1 MLNQVIIT
9 GRLTKDVEL
18 KKVNDRSVVSFT
30 LASSRDYKTEE
41 GAYPADFIDCVLWG
55 APAESFHT
63 LTAKGDT
70 LQVTGRLQTRTYKD
84 KKEVTHKVTEVQVD
98 KWYIGAVNQHQGD
111 YPVKEKTIVND
122 SLDNLSL

>member
-1 MLNQVIIT
+1 MQNQAIIT
-9 GRLTKDVEL
+9 GRLTRDAEL
-18 KKVNDRSVVSFT
+18 RKVNDRLVVSFT
-30 LASSRDYKTEE
+30 LASSRDYKTED
-41 GAYPADFIDCVLWG
+41 GSYLADFIDCVLWG
-55 APAESFHT
+55 TLAESFNT

-84 KKEVTHKVTEVQVD
+84 KKEVMHKVTEVQVD
-98 KWYIGAVNQHQGD
+98 KWYIVAVNQKQGD